1 MDPLLR
7 EAGPVLAG
15 SGTRE
20 AGSGIGSCRKRA
32 AGSGQRDP
40 FLLEAGG
47 AGGIPS
53 GSVMSQVSAIGRP
66 MVSAS

>member
-1 MDPLLR
+1 MDPILR

-15 SGTRE
+15 SGTRDRFLRE
-20 AGSGIGSCRKRA
+20 
-32 AGSGQRDP
+32 AGSGQRA
-40 FLLEAGG
+40 AGSILAGGCG